1 MRRKIVFINQ
11 ATGYLTI
18 DIINEFA
25 KEFDEVALIT
35 GSIRIQDTCLNKKVK
50 VSYIIKYNR
59 GNTLKKTL
67 SWLIGTIQI
76 LLLLIIVYRK
86 FERFYF
92 TIPPTAYLLALN
104 LKTTFSVLIYDLYP
118 DALITLGFRKQHA
131 LYRWWAK
138 RNKKLFTHAYKIFT
152 ISEKMK
158 TGILQYTDKKNIHVI
173 PNWSAFSGSKL
184 VKKENNKLIA
194 HYKLQEKFI
203 VQYSG
208 NIGMTH
214 KIEVLIE
221 VAELF
226 RSSDEVVFL
235 IIGRGERLYQISQMI
250 RERNLLNCII
260 LPFRKDD
267 ELYDSLCAADL
278 AVVTLDDKT
287 PDISVP
293 SKTYNIMAAGLPI
306 MAIAAENSE
315 ITNLINMHQN
325 GKTFDKSDLDGM
337 CAFINELKRNPD
349 YKKYLSDNSLKAV
362 QKYTISNAKEYCE
375 TYLIKPYSI

>member
-1 MRRKIVFINQ
+1 
-11 ATGYLTI
+11 
-18 DIINEFA
+18 
-25 KEFDEVALIT
+25 
-35 GSIRIQDTCLNKKVK
+35 
-50 VSYIIKYNR
+50 
-59 GNTLKKTL
+59 
-67 SWLIGTIQI
+67 
-76 LLLLIIVYRK
+76 
-86 FERFYF
+86 
-92 TIPPTAYLLALN
+92 LAGG
-104 LKTTFSVLIYDLYP
+104 KD
-118 DALITLGFRKQHA
+118 
-131 LYRWWAK
+131 
-138 RNKKLFTHAYKIFT
+138 
-152 ISEKMK
+152 
-158 TGILQYTDKKNIHVI
+158 
-173 PNWSAFSGSKL
+173 
-184 VKKENNKLIA
+184 
-194 HYKLQEKFI
+194 
-203 VQYSG
+203 
-208 NIGMTH
+208 
-214 KIEVLIE
+214 
-221 VAELF
+221 
-226 RSSDEVVFL
+226 
-235 IIGRGERLYQISQMI
+235 
-250 RERNLLNCII
+250 CII